1 MIQTWNA
8 EHPIARRVDW
18 VIGSL
23 LALVAILLIV
33 LSLLSDATWKHLIE
47 KVVSAKTNRDAK
59 IAGEVHLR
67 VWRRNPEITM
77 EGFTLANAT
86 WLPDKLRFSAMII
99 EESEKAPASSNRR
112 LLATGART

>member
-1 MIQTWNA
+1 VIQTWNA
-8 EHPIARRVDW
+8 KHPITRRVVW
-18 VIGSL
+18 VLGSL

-33 LSLLSDATWKHLIE
+33 LSLLSDATWKHLLE

-59 IAGEVHLR
+59 IGGEVHVR

-86 WLPDKLRFSAMII
+86 WLPDKPMLSVKHFEATVTWGSILRFNRFP
-99 EESEKAPASSNRR
+99 PAF
-112 LLATGART
+112 